1 MNHSALQHPKF
12 FNRYVEKLPH
22 GDLNQLMKTAYQ
34 DLQADLEILKGAD
47 FNYSYQEGK
56 WSIAKLI
63 QHCIDTEQ
71 IFGYRALCIA
81 RKDPNPIMSF
91 DENQYADASET
102 KFDKDVLISS
112 FDIARK
118 QNMLLFQGFNMDWL
132 DRCIK
137 TEHGEHL
144 SLVSMAYII
153 IGHWLHHKAI
163 LITRYGVPFNEKQ
176 D

>member
-1 MNHSALQHPKF
+1 MNNSALQHPKF
-12 FNRYVEKLPH
+12 FNRYVEKVQH
-22 GDLNQLMKTAYQ
+22 GDLNELMKTAYR
-34 DLQADLEILKGAD
+34 DLQSDLDILKQTD

-102 KFDKDVLISS
+102 KFDKEVLISS
-112 FDIARK
+112 LATARK
-118 QNMLLFQGFNMDWL
+118 QNMLLFQGFNVDWL
-132 DRCIK
+132 QRNIK
-137 TEHGEHL
+137 TEHGEQL
-144 SLVSMAYII
+144 SLISLAYII
-153 IGHWLHHKAI
+153 IGHWLHHKTI
-163 LITRYGVPFNEKQ
+163 LTNRYGVQLNEK
-176 D
+176 